1 MPLDGA
7 AAVVPAAA
15 LVGGASGLP
24 SGDNG
29 STSLAALLEGEVL
42 LMFLSPL
49 IGDSAIH
56 KTHMLTFFSLKMGK
70 VEYVTK
76 DWGPKKVTIYFPIFY
91 LVKSSKNILF
101 FYQYFT

>member
-7 AAVVPAAA
+7 AVVVPAATAA

-56 KTHMLTFFSLKMGK
+56 KTHMLTF
-70 VEYVTK
+70 
-76 DWGPKKVTIYFPIFY
+76 
-91 LVKSSKNILF
+91 LV
-101 FYQYFT
+101 